1 MAKKLKGEY
10 FYLTANDL
18 KTGSVVYYSK
28 NNWSSDLTNAVKIS
42 RDNLEKY
49 EQIAQNDEKE
59 CLIVSPFF
67 VELDEV
73 GKIRKMR
80 DKIRETGITFKL
92 NN

>member
-1 MAKKLKGEY
+1 M
-10 FYLTANDL
+10 
-18 KTGSVVYYSK
+18 
-28 NNWSSDLTNAVKIS
+28 TNAVKIS